1 MLVKRL
7 PLRIYRNQ
15 EDFDFIGQ
23 NSSGE
28 PMIYAQ
34 VSDDNRKQLQN
45 ELADTKDV
53 RWYRRLKIIDL
64 SSVGKTV
71 PQLTEIFDLSSSTV
85 RDYIHRYNSGGIAV
99 LRRSYS
105 PGRPAQFEKLNTA
118 ARNWTQ
124 ELLVEYC
131 HKYLSVEITQGRLC
145 QILKTLGIK
154 WNRGKLKVT
163 SPDPLYTVK
172 RKRIETLKKK
182 RHKES

>member
-1 MLVKRL
+1 
-7 PLRIYRNQ
+7 
-15 EDFDFIGQ
+15 
-23 NSSGE
+23 
-28 PMIYAQ
+28 MIYAQ

-105 PGRPAQFEKLNTA
+105 PGRPKKIAVEKEQWEELLHRSPAQFEKLNTA

>member
-1 MLVKRL
+1 
-7 PLRIYRNQ
+7 
-15 EDFDFIGQ
+15 
-23 NSSGE
+23 
-28 PMIYAQ
+28 MIYAL
-34 VSDDNRKQLQN
+34 VSPENRKQLIN
-45 ELADTKDV
+45 ELADTKDA
-53 RWYRRLKIIDL
+53 RWYRRLKIINL

-71 PQLTEIFDLSSSTV
+71 PQLAEIFDLSSSTV

-105 PGRPAQFEKLNTA
+105 PGRPKKIAFLKEQWEELLHRSPAQFEKFNTA

-131 HKYLSVEITQGRLC
+131 QKYLSVEITQGRLC
-145 QILKTLGIK
+145 QILKKLGIK

-172 RKRIETLKKK
+172 RERIETLKKK
-182 RHKES
+182 RNRES